1 MNPVSQPN
9 LEATTRCATCPL
21 SVDAGPCPSLP
32 QCLAVPNLRAVNAP
46 ALPALDLDLL
56 TVSGILDALPDG
68 AYITDRDR
76 LILFWNRAA
85 EQITGWKR
93 EEVIGKH
100 CRDNI
105 LVHVDKDGR
114 ALCGRETC
122 PLHRSIVT
130 ERKSEYPLLIFARR
144 ADGSRVPVEASVA
157 PLRDRSGTVVGGIE
171 VFRDMS
177 AAINDLNTARL
188 IQRNTLQS
196 PLPADPR
203 VTFATHYV
211 PHDLVGGDFFR
222 IEPIDADRYA
232 VLVADVTGH
241 GVAAALYSM
250 QIRSLWED
258 HRDEVGD
265 PARFMAALNARLH
278 TLARPNDYFAT
289 GVHAVVNAATGRVTY
304 VRAGHE
310 APLLVRADGSVTKL
324 NQRGA
329 GLGLL
334 PDTKYEAAEFDLQ
347 LGESLLLYTDGAVE
361 INNADGLELGVD
373 GLMKLVGAGGLNGG
387 GRFLARLDEALLN
400 FSNSIRLPD
409 DLTLVCVQRP
419 AAQSHA

>member
-1 MNPVSQPN
+1 MSTLPFDSS
-9 LEATTRCATCPL
+9 ARCATCPL
-21 SVDAGPCPSLP
+21 ASGPEPCPSLP
-32 QCLAVPNLRAVNAP
+32 GCLGRKEVT
-46 ALPALDLDLL
+46 LPPLDLDLL
-56 TVSGILDALPDG
+56 TVGGILDALPDG

-122 PLHRSIVT
+122 PLHRAILT

-144 ADGSRVPVEASVA
+144 ADGTRVPVEASVA

-177 AAINDLNTARL
+177 AAINDLNTARA
-188 IQRNTLQS
+188 IQRKTLQS
-196 PLPADPR
+196 PLPSDPR
-203 VTFATHYV
+203 IVFTTHYV

-258 HRDEVGD
+258 HREEVGD

-310 APLLVRADGSVTKL
+310 PPLLVHADGSVEKL

-329 GLGLL
+329 GIGLM
-334 PDTKYEAAEFDLQ
+334 PETKYQAAEFDLAP
-347 LGESLLLYTDGAVE
+347 GDSLLLYTDGAVE
-361 INNADGLELGVD
+361 INSADGLELGVE
-373 GLMKLVGAGGLNGG
+373 GLMRFVGNGALKGG
-387 GRFLARLDEALLN
+387 GRFLARLDEALLAY
-400 FSNSIRLPD
+400 SNSIRLPD